1 MSASGPVISPETTS
15 QKKGGCM
22 SNKAVF
28 CIADSVDQAEQIVNS
43 LKASGFYPDDIS
55 LLFPDK
61 NLTRDFAYEKNTKAP
76 EGATAGA
83 GAGGL
88 LGGAL
93 GLLVGI
99 GALTIPGVGPFIAAG
114 PVLAAL
120 SGAAVGGA
128 VGGLAG
134 ALIGMGIPEIEAKLY
149 ESRIKSG
156 KILISVHTENPD
168 EITKAKGILEALKA
182 HDITSTTEATP
193 AKRDQASV
201 PQERPYKV

>member
-1 MSASGPVISPETTS
+1 
-15 QKKGGCM
+15 M

-28 CIADSVDQAEQIVNS
+28 CIADSVAQAEQIVDS

-61 NLTRDFAYEKNTKAP
+61 NMTRDFAYEKNTKAP

-93 GLLVGI
+93 GWLVGI
-99 GALTIPGVGPFIAAG
+99 GALTLPGVGPFIAAG
-114 PVLAAL
+114 PVLVAL

-128 VGGLAG
+128 IGGIAG

-149 ESRIKSG
+149 ESKIQSG
-156 KILISVHTENPD
+156 HILISVHTENPD
-168 EITKAKGILEALKA
+168 EIHKARGIFDALKA
-182 HDITSTTEATP
+182 HDITSTTESTP
-193 AKRDQASV
+193 AKGDRVGVD
-201 PQERPYKV
+201 QERPYKR